1 MDGEGQH
8 AAPGG
13 GVEARPRAAFHRVR
27 LVCIALLCSLLPL
40 LRLYSLCDVRLDI
53 QPSISEA
60 KDAYDNVEK
69 WARTEKAYVTFVYQ
83 RYAS

>member
-27 LVCIALLCSLLPL
+27 LVCIALLCSLL
-40 LRLYSLCDVRLDI
+40 RLYSLRDVRLDI